1 MPYYALIAMAQVQ
14 QMREQTQLQEQQLT
28 PAQASIE
35 TTAVGT
41 RASAYG
47 AGRWRL
53 WTLALLAGVMAWFVS
68 GAALAQSDKPVL
80 RIAATA
86 FSEGGKASISG
97 TPYRVQQEGWLEQEL
112 GKRGIALE
120 WFPVTGDTGATMNEA
135 FASGRIQ
142 FASYGDLPSVILN
155 AGGVRTQVVVP
166 AGRGTDMFLMV
177 PPNSTAQSI
186 ADLKGKKISVHRG
199 RPWELGLLHLIED
212 NKLSPRDFKLVNM
225 DIKPGTA
232 ALATGA
238 VDAIFLIGAYPIE
251 DKGIGRIIW
260 SSKGKPDRKMRAE
273 LWAKKDYIQANPEV
287 ADLVVTAWLKAQ
299 HWAAQDANREAVI
312 EDGTRSG
319 VPESVVRRSYDDP
332 SLAWKDRFNP
342 AYDAVVFQHYRGVL
356 DFARKQKLINKDLKA
371 EELLEPKYTQAAL
384 KKLQLSSYWNSA
396 RSPTLAAAK

>member
-1 MPYYALIAMAQVQ
+1 MKIHTQTG
-14 QMREQTQLQEQQLT
+14 RES
-28 PAQASIE
+28 P
-35 TTAVGT
+35 
-41 RASAYG
+41 
-47 AGRWRL
+47 WRL
-53 WTLALLAGVMAWFVS
+53 LTWPVVAALLAWSFCSTAW
-68 GAALAQSDKPVL
+68 AQADKNVL
-80 RIAATA
+80 RIAVTA
-86 FSEGGKASISG
+86 FSEGGKVSISG
-97 TPYRVQQEGWLEQEL
+97 APYRVQQEGWLEQEL
-112 GKRGIALE
+112 AKRGVALE

-177 PPNSTAQSI
+177 PPNSMAQSL

-212 NKLSPRDFKLVNM
+212 SKLSPRDFKLVNM

-238 VDAIFLIGAYPIE
+238 VDAIFLIGAYPLE

-287 ADLVVTAWLKAQ
+287 TDLVVTAWIKAQ
-299 HWAAQDANREAVI
+299 YWASQDGNRDAVI
-312 EDGTRSG
+312 KDGTRSG

-332 SLAWKDRFNP
+332 SLAWRDRWSP
-342 AYDAVVFQHYRGVL
+342 VYDAVVYKHYRSVL
-356 DFARKQKLINKDLKA
+356 EFARSQKLIQKDLKA
-371 EELLEPKYTQAAL
+371 EDLLEPKYANAAL
-384 KKLQLSSYWNSA
+384 KKLSLTDYWSA
-396 RSPTLAAAK
+396 TK

>member
-1 MPYYALIAMAQVQ
+1 MHYYELTAIAQIQHMRAQGQ
-14 QMREQTQLQEQQLT
+14 QP
-28 PAQASIE
+28 PAHASSNSSLPS
-35 TTAVGT
+35 G
-41 RASAYG
+41 R
-47 AGRWRL
+47 RWRL
-53 WTLALLAGVMAWFVS
+53 WMLAILSLVLTWGVHNLAW
-68 GAALAQSDKPVL
+68 AQAEKSVL
-80 RIAATA
+80 RIATTA
-86 FSEGGKASISG
+86 FSDGGKASISG

-112 GKRGIALE
+112 AKRGIALE

-177 PPNSTAQSI
+177 PPNSTAKSL

-212 NKLSPRDFKLVNM
+212 SKFSPKDFKLVNM

-273 LWAKKDYIQANPEV
+273 LWAKKDFIQANPEV
-287 ADLVVTAWLKAQ
+287 TDLVVTAWIKAQ
-299 HWAAQDANREAVI
+299 YWASQDANRESVI
-312 EDGTRSG
+312 KDGTRSG

-332 SLAWKDRFNP
+332 SLIWKDRFNP
-342 AYDAVVFQHYRGVL
+342 AYDAVVYQHYRSVL
-356 DFARKQKLINKDLKA
+356 AFARNQKLINKDLKA
-371 EELLEPKYTQAAL
+371 EELLEPKYVTAAL
-384 KKLQLSSYWNSA
+384 KKLDLTGYWSSVKA
-396 RSPTLAAAK
+396 PALAAAN

>member
-1 MPYYALIAMAQVQ
+1 MKHEVATAMAQGWRRWALPMVSV
-14 QMREQTQLQEQQLT
+14 LLAWGCSSLAW
-28 PAQASIE
+28 AQAD
-35 TTAVGT
+35 
-41 RASAYG
+41 RN
-47 AGRWRL
+47 
-53 WTLALLAGVMAWFVS
+53 
-68 GAALAQSDKPVL
+68 VL

-86 FSEGGKASISG
+86 FSEGGKASLSG

-112 GKRGIALE
+112 ARRGIALE

-177 PPNSTAQSI
+177 PPNSSARSL

-212 NKLSPRDFKLVNM
+212 SKLSPRDFKLVNM
-225 DIKPGTA
+225 DLRPGTA

-238 VDAIFLIGAYPIE
+238 VDAIFLISAYPLE

-273 LWAKKDYIQANPEV
+273 LWARKDYLQANPEV

-299 HWAAQDANREAVI
+299 YWAAQDSNREAVI
-312 EDGTRSG
+312 RDGTRSG

-332 SLAWKDRFNP
+332 SLAWKDRWSP
-342 AYDAVVFQHYRGVL
+342 LYDDVVYQHYRGVL
-356 DFARKQKLINKDLKA
+356 EFARGQKLISKDLKT
-371 EELLEPKYTQAAL
+371 EDLLEPKYVKTAL
-384 KKLQLSSYWNSA
+384 RKLDLASYWSSGKAPVSA
-396 RSPTLAAAK
+396 N

>member
-1 MPYYALIAMAQVQ
+1 METYAL
-14 QMREQTQLQEQQLT
+14 
-28 PAQASIE
+28 P
-35 TTAVGT
+35 T
-41 RASAYG
+41 RQ
-47 AGRWRL
+47 RWRL
-53 WTLALLAGVMAWFVS
+53 WTLILLSLLLTWGFHNLAW
-68 GAALAQSDKPVL
+68 AQADQNVL
-80 RIAATA
+80 RIATTA

-112 GKRGIALE
+112 AKRGIALE
-120 WFPVTGDTGATMNEA
+120 WLPVTGDTGATMNEA

-177 PPNSTAQSI
+177 PPNSTATSL

-212 NKLSPRDFKLVNM
+212 SKLSPRDFKLVNM

-273 LWAKKDYIQANPEV
+273 LWAKKDYLQANPAVTE
-287 ADLVVTAWLKAQ
+287 LVVTAWLKAQ
-299 HWAAQDANREAVI
+299 YWASQDANREAVI
-312 EDGTRSG
+312 KDGTRSG

-332 SLAWKDRFNP
+332 SLAWKDRYNP
-342 AYDAVVFQHYRGVL
+342 AFDAVVYQHYRSVL
-356 DFARKQKLINKDLKA
+356 AFARNQKLISKDLKA
-371 EELLEPKYTQAAL
+371 EELLEPKYVTAAL
-384 KKLQLSSYWNSA
+384 KKLDLASYWSSA
-396 RSPTLAAAK
+396 KSPTLAAAN

>member
-1 MPYYALIAMAQVQ
+1 MHYYALTAMGHILQSKAQ
-14 QMREQTQLQEQQLT
+14 EATSSEAAHAATQRRTRPSAPNRWSLWALAALT
-28 PAQASIE
+28 AVLAWVASGVAYAQA
-35 TTAVGT
+35 
-41 RASAYG
+41 
-47 AGRWRL
+47 
-53 WTLALLAGVMAWFVS
+53 
-68 GAALAQSDKPVL
+68 DKNVL
-80 RIAATA
+80 RIATTA

-112 GKRGIALE
+112 AKRGIALE

-177 PPNSTAQSI
+177 PPNSTAKSI
-186 ADLKGKKISVHRG
+186 HDLKGKKISVHRG

-212 NKLSPRDFKLVNM
+212 NKLSPKDFKLVNM

-287 ADLVVTAWLKAQ
+287 TDLVVTAWLKAQ
-299 HWAAQDANREAVI
+299 HWASLDANREAVI
-312 EDGTRSG
+312 KDGTRSG

-332 SLAWKDRFNP
+332 TLAWKDRFNP
-342 AYDAVVFQHYRGVL
+342 AYDEVVYTHYRGVL
-356 DFARKQKLINKDLKA
+356 AFARSQKLINKDLKA
-371 EELLEPKYTQAAL
+371 EELLEPKYAQAAL
-384 KKLQLSSYWNSA
+384 KKLELTKHWSSA
-396 RSPTLAAAK
+396 KGTAVAAAN

>member
-1 MPYYALIAMAQVQ
+1 MKHSSRTAMA
-14 QMREQTQLQEQQLT
+14 RLLQPLHSDPLLAKT
-28 PAQASIE
+28 ANPAAP
-35 TTAVGT
+35 T
-41 RASAYG
+41 
-47 AGRWRL
+47 WRL
-53 WTLALLAGVMAWFVS
+53 WLQALLAAMLVWNFS
-68 GAALAQSDKPVL
+68 GLAYAESENKVL

-112 GKRGIALE
+112 SKRGISLE

-166 AGRGTDMFLMV
+166 AGRGTDMFLLV
-177 PPNSTAQSI
+177 PPNSTAKSI

-212 NKLSPRDFKLVNM
+212 NKLSPKDFKLVNM

-238 VDAIFLIGAYPIE
+238 VDAIFLIGGYPLE

-299 HWAAQDANREAVI
+299 HWASLDANREAVI
-312 EDGTRSG
+312 KDGTRSG

-332 SLAWKDRFNP
+332 SLVWKDRWNP
-342 AYDAVVFQHYRGVL
+342 SYDDLVYKHYRSVL
-356 DFARKQKLINKDLKA
+356 DFARNQKLINKDLKVDD
-371 EELLEPKYTQAAL
+371 LLEPKYVTSAL
-384 KKLQLSSYWNSA
+384 KKLNLNGYWSSA
-396 RSPTLAAAK
+396 KGTALATN

>member
-1 MPYYALIAMAQVQ
+1 MQYYALTAMGQILQSKEQAYRQDDPPDSDIAPPSDDYA
-14 QMREQTQLQEQQLT
+14 
-28 PAQASIE
+28 
-35 TTAVGT
+35 
-41 RASAYG
+41 G
-47 AGRWRL
+47 AAAGSGHSWL
-53 WTLALLAGVMAWFVS
+53 FLLAAALLAMFTWLGCSLAY
-68 GAALAQSDKPVL
+68 AQSEKNVL
-80 RIAATA
+80 RIATTA

-112 GKRGIALE
+112 AKRGIALE
-120 WFPVTGDTGATMNEA
+120 WFAVTGDTGATMNEA

-177 PPNSTAQSI
+177 PPNSSAQSI

-212 NKLSPRDFKLVNM
+212 NKLSPKDFKLVNM

-251 DKGIGRIIW
+251 DKGIGKIIW
-260 SSKGKPDRKMRAE
+260 SSKGRPDRKMRAE
-273 LWAKKDYIQANPEV
+273 LWAKKDYIQANPDV
-287 ADLVVTAWLKAQ
+287 TDLVVTAWLKAQ
-299 HWAAQDANREAVI
+299 YWASQDANREAVI
-312 EDGTRSG
+312 KDGTRSG

-332 SLAWKDRFNP
+332 SLSWKDRFNP
-342 AYDAVVFQHYRGVL
+342 SYDEVVYRHYRGVL
-356 DFARKQKLINKDLKA
+356 DFARNQKLIAKDLQA
-371 EELLEPKYTQAAL
+371 EELLEPRYVRAAL
-384 KKLQLSSYWNSA
+384 KKLELSNYWSSA
-396 RSPTLAAAK
+396 RGTPLAAVN